1 MLSTCAVW
9 VTFYIAALSSLM
21 KMLFLWLIPTD
32 VRHPWCE
39 WRQEVRAI
47 LDYWPRQCAV
57 QLAGGARHL
66 GLLHCQV
73 SGQTSL
79 SGQWPAFTMR
89 SVASLHCQVSG
100 QPCLSGQWPDFTV
113 RSVASLVCQVS
124 GQPCL
129 SGQWPAF
136 TMRSVASLLCEV
148 SSQPSLSGQWPAFSV
163 RSVASL
169 LYQVSDQSSPS
180 GQWPAFTVRSV
191 ASLHCQIS
199 GQSSVT
205 GQWPAFTVRSVASL
219 PVLGQWPAFTVRSV
233 ASLHCQVSGQPSLSD
248 QRPDFTVRSVAS
260 KQQGQ
265 VCCGSTDSAWSIRLP
280 TVFESLAE
288 MIWLFQGLES
298 LGEKRFKFG
307 LWKCEFLLLWT
318 NWNADNSPALRTTVP
333 VASCFG
339 CCKLSSWN
347 ELKAVSRLL
356 NCEE

>member
-1 MLSTCAVW
+1 MKLKKQSLCSLLVAVW

-39 WRQEVRAI
+39 WRQEVQAI

-73 SGQTSL
+73 SGQTS
-79 SGQWPAFTMR
+79 
-89 SVASLHCQVSG
+89 
-100 QPCLSGQWPDFTV
+100 
-113 RSVASLVCQVS
+113 
-124 GQPCL
+124 L

-191 ASLHCQIS
+191 ANLHCQIS